1 MANFASKELLFG
13 VTSVES
19 YLDFSAQDLE
29 FGFNETKKDR
39 ILRTFV
45 RNIFNFHLKET
56 FSALKVSFK
65 GKKIKSIEF

>member
-1 MANFASKELLFG
+1 MANFPKKEFLFG
-13 VTSVES
+13 VTSIES

-45 RNIFNFHLKET
+45 RNVFSFHLNEI
-56 FSALKVSFK
+56 FSALKVAQA
-65 GKKIKSIEF
+65 